1 MAAPG
6 YFPLLVEGSWGP
18 DPPKSLITKLQ
29 LYFQSQKRSGG
40 GECEVRQEPGSTARF
55 LVLFHPHDVRQ
66 NVLEREIHEL
76 ALPGKGTFK
85 LKVKLPPDPN
95 EVHDASKEKIPAKES
110 KAKEHAKEPDA
121 SEDTQISLNKRSE
134 KMEDIPKQCENIPSL
149 VAFENL
155 KANVTDM
162 MLTLLVENISGL
174 S

>member
-40 GECEVRQEPGSTARF
+40 GECEVRQEPGSPARF
-55 LVLFHPHDVRQ
+55 LVLFHPLDVRQ
-66 NVLEREIHEL
+66 NVLERENHEL

-85 LKVKLPPDPN
+85 LTVKLPPAPN

-110 KAKEHAKEPDA
+110 KAKEHAREPGKVSIEMTGLHEA
-121 SEDTQISLNKRSE
+121 CITSLP
-134 KMEDIPKQCENIPSL
+134 I
-149 VAFENL
+149 
-155 KANVTDM
+155 TY
-162 MLTLLVENISGL
+162 
-174 S
+174 